1 MQYAETPAKFMST
14 PQFPDFSN
22 KLLLV
27 HLTGSQHNYIAVD
40 AVFKLLG
47 GRWFLVG
54 NTPKG
59 VSTGDWD
66 ASVEVAIA
74 WDQVSAYR
82 VFDSAEQYV
91 ARYAKFREIKK
102 NA

>member
-1 MQYAETPAKFMST
+1 LNVRENMNPAE
-14 PQFPDFSN
+14 FPDFTN
-22 KLLLV
+22 KLLTV
-27 HLTGSQHNYIAVD
+27 HVASGQHNYI
-40 AVFKLLG
+40 VFSPVFRLQA

-66 ASVEVAIA
+66 QSIEVALA

-82 VFDSAEQYV
+82 VFDSTEHYV
-91 ARYAKFREIKK
+91 ERYAKFREFRQKP
-102 NA
+102 